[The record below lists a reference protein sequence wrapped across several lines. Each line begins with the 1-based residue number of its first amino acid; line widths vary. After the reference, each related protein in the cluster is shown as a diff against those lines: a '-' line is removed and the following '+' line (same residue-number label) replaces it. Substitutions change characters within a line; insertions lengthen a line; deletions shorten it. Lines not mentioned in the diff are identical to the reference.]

1 VTVFASAGVFP
12 EGFLWGAATA
22 AYQVEGA
29 AAEDGRCESVWDVF
43 SRQPGRTAN
52 GDTGDVAADH
62 YHLLDA
68 DLALMTE
75 LNLNAY
81 RFSVSWPR
89 IVDDD
94 GVINRKG
101 MDFYERLVDGLLER
115 NIRPFLTLYHWDLP
129 QRHENRGG
137 WANRDTAQHFADY
150 AQVVHEALRDR
161 VRDWTTV
168 NEPYCAAL
176 LGYGAGVHAPGRR
189 EPKAAAAA
197 VHHLLLAH
205 GLARSIIGDQG
216 SVGIT
221 LNLYPVDPVD
231 PNDPV
236 DVDAARRVDG
246 LQNRIFLDPVLKGS
260 YPSDVLDDLAAL
272 GLADH
277 VKAGDLDLIG
287 APLDTLGVNYYTGHH
302 VTGRPGGR
310 TPEWIGSEHVHT
322 VPRGLPTTAMG
333 WEELPEGLFRLLNRL
348 HAEYPRLPI
357 HITEN
362 GAAYDDVADA
372 AGFVEDHARRRYFEQ
387 HLRAVE
393 VAIGAGVDVRGYF
406 AWSLLD
412 NFEWA
417 EGYGKRFGV
426 AHVDFGTFVRTPKLS
441 GRWYA
446 TVARANALPE

>member
-1 VTVFASAGVFP
+1 MVFP

-43 SRQPGRTAN
+43 SRTPGRVAG
-52 GDTGDVAADH
+52 GDTGDVAANH
-62 YHLLDA
+62 YHLLDV

-89 IVDDD
+89 VIDDD
-94 GVINRKG
+94 GAVNRKG
-101 MDFYERLVDGLLER
+101 IDFYERLVDGLLDR
-115 NIRPFLTLYHWDLP
+115 DITPFLTLYHWDLP
-129 QRHENRGG
+129 QRLEDRGG

-150 AQVVHEALRDR
+150 AQVVHDALGDR
-161 VRDWTTV
+161 VQNWTTL
-168 NEPYCAAL
+168 NEPYCASL

-189 EPKAAAAA
+189 EPRAAAAA

-205 GLARSIIGDQG
+205 GLARSIIR
-216 SVGIT
+216 SNVSIT
-221 LNLYPVDPVD
+221 LNLYPVDPVNPD
-231 PNDPV
+231 DPV

-246 LQNRIFLDPVLKGS
+246 LQNRLFLDPVLCGR
-260 YPSDVLDDLAAL
+260 YPADVLADLEPLGFADHIRSGDLA
-272 GLADH
+272 
-277 VKAGDLDLIG
+277 LIG
-287 APLDTLGVNYYTGHH
+287 APLDSLGVNYYTGHH
-302 VTGRPGGR
+302 VTGQPGGT
-310 TPEWIGSEHVHT
+310 TPEWIGSEHAHNVS
-322 VPRGLPTTAMG
+322 RNLPTTAMG
-333 WEELPEGLFRLLNRL
+333 WEELPEGLFTVLNRL
-348 HAEYPRLPI
+348 HHEYPRLPI

-362 GAAYDDVADA
+362 GAAYDDVADHR
-372 AGFVEDHARRRYFEQ
+372 GFVDDPARQRYFEQ

-393 VAIGAGVDVRGYF
+393 KAIEAGVDVRGYF

-417 EGYGKRFGV
+417 EGYAKRFGI
-426 AHVDFGTFVRTPKLS
+426 AHVDFDTFDRTPKLS

>member
-1 VTVFASAGVFP
+1 MLDSAGVFP

-43 SRQPGRTAN
+43 CRMPGRIAG
-52 GDTGDVAADH
+52 GDTGNLAANH
-62 YHLLDA
+62 YHLLDV

-81 RFSVSWPR
+81 RFSVSWSR
-89 IVDDD
+89 VVDDD
-94 GVINRKG
+94 GAVNRKG
-101 MDFYERLVDGLLER
+101 LDFYERLVDGLLDR
-115 NIRPFLTLYHWDLP
+115 GIMPFLTLYHWDLP
-129 QRHENRGG
+129 QRHENRDG

-150 AQVVHEALRDR
+150 AQVVHEALGDR
-161 VRDWTTV
+161 VQNWTTL
-168 NEPYCAAL
+168 NEPYCASL
-176 LGYGAGVHAPGRR
+176 LGYGAGVHAPGRL
-189 EPKAAAAA
+189 EPRAAAAA

-205 GLARSIIGDQG
+205 GLARSIIGDR
-216 SVGIT
+216 SKVGIT
-221 LNLYPVDPVD
+221 LNLYPVDPVNPD
-231 PNDPV
+231 DPV

-246 LQNRIFLDPVLKGS
+246 LQNRLFLDPVLRGA
-260 YPSDVLDDLAAL
+260 YPVDVLEDLDGLGFAEHILPGDLA
-272 GLADH
+272 
-277 VKAGDLDLIG
+277 LIG

-310 TPEWIGSEHVHT
+310 TPEWIGSEHVHN
-322 VPRGLPTTAMG
+322 VSRGLPTTAMG
-333 WEELPEGLFRLLNRL
+333 WEELPAGLSRILNRL

-362 GAAYDDVADA
+362 GAAYDDRPDAD
-372 AGFVEDHARRRYFEQ
+372 GFVEDHARQRYFEQ

-393 VAIGAGVDVRGYF
+393 TAIAAGVDVRGYF

-417 EGYGKRFGV
+417 EGYAKRFGIT
-426 AHVDFGTFVRTPKLS
+426 HVDFDTFVRAPKLS

-446 TVARANALPE
+446 TVAGANALPE